1 MVDRLPDGWPMSI
14 VTGPTEGHEHF
25 TGPSPA
31 ICSVAAGVRAHHAD
45 PAVAFDSIQD
55 DVVDLFF
62 LHELGQHSSR
72 STIPGTGP

>member
-1 MVDRLPDGWPMSI
+1 M
-14 VTGPTEGHEHF
+14 VTGLAEGYEHF
-25 TGPSPA
+25 ADPSPA

-62 LHELGQHSSR
+62 LHELGQHNSR
-72 STIPGTGP
+72 STIPGTGA

>member
-1 MVDRLPDGWPMSI
+1 MSI
-14 VTGPTEGHEHF
+14 VTGLAEGYEHF
-25 TGPSPA
+25 AGPSSAP
-31 ICSVAAGVRAHHAD
+31 CSVAAGVWADHAD
-45 PAVAFDSIQD
+45 PAVAFDSIRD